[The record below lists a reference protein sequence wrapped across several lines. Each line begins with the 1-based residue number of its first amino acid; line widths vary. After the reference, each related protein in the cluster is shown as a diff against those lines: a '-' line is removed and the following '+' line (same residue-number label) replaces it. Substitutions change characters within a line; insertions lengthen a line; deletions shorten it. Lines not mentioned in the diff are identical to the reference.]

1 MLYNVCMPISEKL
14 IKLMYGNN
22 YLYRISEY
30 QKTTDDGLP
39 QYAVNFSEYPKWGIN
54 PKGGSFP
61 NGIYFYFLTPKC
73 FEYGGTGKGYFSNR
87 EYRNI
92 AKLNLDRLAIL
103 KDGNERAFSR
113 QDRLDALSLLRR
125 KYGDGNVNEN
135 CYFKYYQR
143 EYDMYT
149 SKSAREFAMLFDVLI
164 CMQISELSDVNSLL
178 HFVGYDGI
186 LDIDGDFLP
195 IEGCQG
201 VQTWPGAATH
211 IESIRSHKS
220 IPYHPE
226 RLKNI
231 MRGFRNIPDGSMK
244 LSLYDFEDIVYHFR
258 RLYNIESNSQ
268 LREDTIDFVRS
279 LIVKMDLSD
288 MNCEE
293 PDELMSCFID
303 RNIDQLLFD
312 SFESNPTT
320 PKAFWKRL
328 INSRF
333 EDVRFTARDILG
345 MKYG

>member
-1 MLYNVCMPISEKL
+1 MPISEKL

-92 AKLNLDRLAIL
+92 AKLNHDRLAIL

-149 SKSAREFAMLFDVLI
+149 SKSAREFAMLFDVII
-164 CMQISELSDVNSLL
+164 CMQISELGDANSLFHL
-178 HFVGYDGI
+178 LVMMEFGCGE
-186 LDIDGDFLP
+186 FLP
-195 IEGCQG
+195 LRLSGCSDLVGQ
-201 VQTWPGAATH
+201 QH
-211 IESIRSHKS
+211 NLSQLSHKS
-220 IPYHPE
+220 ISYHPE
-226 RLKNI
+226 GLRTSC
-231 MRGFRNIPDGSMK
+231 GFRNIPDGSMK
-244 LSLYDFEDIVYHFR
+244 LSLYDFEI
-258 RLYNIESNSQ
+258 
-268 LREDTIDFVRS
+268 
-279 LIVKMDLSD
+279 
-288 MNCEE
+288 
-293 PDELMSCFID
+293 
-303 RNIDQLLFD
+303 
-312 SFESNPTT
+312 
-320 PKAFWKRL
+320 
-328 INSRF
+328 
-333 EDVRFTARDILG
+333 
-345 MKYG
+345 